1 MTQRYEYSLSL
12 RIHHPLLDPREISR
26 ALRMRPKIAW
36 RVGEPR
42 LTPRGEPLP
51 GVRSETYWSK
61 ALTPRW
67 VKVPHGTQAEA
78 KVIALMKRLRGQTT
92 FLGRLRRT
100 GGRIEIWLSSY
111 STHNYSFV
119 LPAALI
125 ASISKLGCV
134 FIVDVYPYKQR
145 SGGVNS

>member
-1 MTQRYEYSLSL
+1 MSQRYEYSLSL
-12 RIHHPLLDPREISR
+12 RIHHPLLDPRDISR
-26 ALRMRPKIAW
+26 ALHMRPGIQW

-42 LTPRGEPLP
+42 LSLRGAPLP
-51 GVRSETYWSK
+51 GVRSDTYWSK
-61 ALTPRW
+61 SLTPGW
-67 VKVPHGTQAEA
+67 VKVPRGTLAEA
-78 KVIALMKRLRGQTT
+78 KVVALVKRLRRQAA
-92 FLGRLRRT
+92 FLSRLRRT

-119 LPAALI
+119 LPAALV

-145 SGGVNS
+145 SGA